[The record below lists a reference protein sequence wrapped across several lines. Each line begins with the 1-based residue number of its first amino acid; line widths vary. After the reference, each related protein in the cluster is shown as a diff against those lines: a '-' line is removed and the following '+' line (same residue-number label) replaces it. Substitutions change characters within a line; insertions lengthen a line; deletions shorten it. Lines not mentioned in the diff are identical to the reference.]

1 MGFIYKITN
10 TINDKVYIGKTT
22 RTIEERWKEHL
33 NSIKDKDFKIYR
45 AFRKYGVKT
54 FLLNQLKNV
63 LMILSMNEKF
73 IGLIFIILMKKVIIQ
88 LEAAKELAS

>member
-45 AFRKYGVKT
+45 AFRK
-54 FLLNQLKNV
+54 
-63 LMILSMNEKF
+63 
-73 IGLIFIILMKKVIIQ
+73 
-88 LEAAKELAS
+88 